1 MLVPSHSAFIIN
13 SHVFKYA
20 AVTQD
25 EAQQDD
31 EQRLEREIHGVYVHK
46 FHLVLTSRYMGKRY
60 ESPEFERFRKV
71 RVRELSS
78 KQQKEV
84 VLQRLSSPDQTESRE
99 RFLKQIETNSAL
111 NEMARN
117 PLLLNL
123 VESPTYLLLA
133 ILDVILNIYM
143 PSLLPRRA

>member
-1 MLVPSHSAFIIN
+1 
-13 SHVFKYA
+13 
-20 AVTQD
+20 
-25 EAQQDD
+25 
-31 EQRLEREIHGVYVHK
+31 
-46 FHLVLTSRYMGKRY
+46 MGKRY